1 MVSSPTIPP
10 GGEGKIKVSLHTRG
24 RKGRLAKTIQV
35 YSNDPVHKTFALK
48 LDGQVDVLA
57 IFAPERLNLQRIR
70 GGAKVEKLVRIDGK
84 LADKVKLSDVRSSKA
99 GVLEGKITKDDSG
112 RPALAVTVQPAAR
125 AAGAQEERFHGT
137 LRVKTGLAE
146 PKEMTLFV
154 WGVISPD
161 VFVERSYLF
170 FPPFNEK
177 RPQTIQVAISAL
189 SGKRFRVRKIEDPD
203 KHVVGKV
210 VRDKQG
216 GQRLALTLKSK
227 PKLSGKLRIHLDR
240 KDQPMIEVRY
250 GVRQAFNFTRRPR
263 RRRMPVHRGLIKPN
277 RPSAPIKRPK

>member
-24 RKGRLAKTIQV
+24 RKGRLAKTILV

-48 LDGQVDVLA
+48 LDGSVDVLA
-57 IFAPERLNLQRIR
+57 TFSPERLNLQRVR
-70 GGAKVEKLVRIDGK
+70 AGAKIEKLVRLDGK

-112 RPALAVTVQPAAR
+112 RPALAVTLQTTALE
-125 AAGAQEERFHGT
+125 AGAKEERFHGT

-161 VFVERSYLF
+161 VYLERSYVF
-170 FPPFNEK
+170 FPPFNPK
-177 RPQTIQVAISAL
+177 RPPSLQVAISAL
-189 SGKRFRVRKIEDPD
+189 SGKPFRVKKVEDPE

-216 GQRLALTLKSK
+216 GKRLALTLKTQ
-227 PKLSGKLRIHLDR
+227 PKLSGTLRVHLDR
-240 KDQPMIEVRY
+240 KDQPVIEVRY
-250 GVRQAFNFTRRPR
+250 GVRQAYNFTRSR
-263 RRRMPVHRGLIKPN
+263 RRRVPVHRGIIKPTK
-277 RPSAPIKRPK
+277 PITRPK